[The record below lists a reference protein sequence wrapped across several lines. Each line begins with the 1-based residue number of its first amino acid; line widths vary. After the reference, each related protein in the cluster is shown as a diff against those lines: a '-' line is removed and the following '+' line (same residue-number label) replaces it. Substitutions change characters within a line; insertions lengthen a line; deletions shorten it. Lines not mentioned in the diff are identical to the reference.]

1 VAAIWVY
8 RIAGRKCKVILFML
22 ENIVISNPEKLEE
35 SKKLISE
42 AGVNKLHIVTDFDRT
57 LTTAF
62 VDGKSIPSLISVL
75 RDGNY
80 LTPDYAP
87 KANRLYAKYHP
98 IEIDPKIPFEEKKK
112 AMYEW
117 WATHFDLLI
126 KSGLNKRDLKRVVE
140 SQKVKLRDGFGD
152 FIVFLKTHNIPLVII
167 SSSGLGGDTISMYLE
182 KEGKL
187 YNNVHI
193 ISNSYEWDEN
203 DNAIAIRQPI
213 IHMLNK
219 DKTVIQN
226 LPVFNVIKNR
236 KNILLLG
243 DSLDDIGMI
252 KGFDYNNLIKIGFLN
267 ENIEENLEHYKYNF
281 DIVILNG
288 YTMDYIN
295 VLLRELFS

>member
-1 VAAIWVY
+1 
-8 RIAGRKCKVILFML
+8 ML

-267 ENIEENLEHYKYNF
+267 ENIEENLEHYKRNF

-295 VLLRELFS
+295 ALLRELFS

>member
-1 VAAIWVY
+1 
-8 RIAGRKCKVILFML
+8 ML
-22 ENIVISNPEKLEE
+22 ENVVISNPEKLEE

-42 AGVNKLHIVTDFDRT
+42 AGINKIHIVTDFDRT

-87 KANRLYAKYHP
+87 KAKKLYAKYHP

-203 DNAIAIRQPI
+203 GNAIAIRQPI

-267 ENIEENLEHYKYNF
+267 ENTEENLEHYKHNF
-281 DIVILNG
+281 DIVILND

-295 VLLRELFS
+295 VLLRELFA